1 MDKTGDILVSIRGA
15 KHQRFISG
23 KALDNLREVPAEPD
37 PPYIVGVE
45 LDKVIIGWDSN
56 DEGSGLVDQYHIEYK
71 GVSKHDSEWKVAIVK
86 EWARQDD
93 LLHGENKA
101 PPIPRHPRLWPF
113 AASFL
118 TRHIL
123 ISTHNIFPSLAKKKK
138 KVLDNLPPCS
148 PYVFRVKCRNRRGWS
163 VFSNPSDVAITE
175 AAAPDRPRKVFASK
189 VTPDMVHLHWHAP
202 RDNGEKITLYILR
215 GKRVGG
221 NAHVARC
228 ERARGVRGREPRAI

>member
-138 KVLDNLPPCS
+138 KKSSTTFPHVHRTS
-148 PYVFRVKCRNRRGWS
+148 
-163 VFSNPSDVAITE
+163 
-175 AAAPDRPRKVFASK
+175 FA
-189 VTPDMVHLHWHAP
+189 
-202 RDNGEKITLYILR
+202 
-215 GKRVGG
+215 
-221 NAHVARC
+221 
-228 ERARGVRGREPRAI
+228 